1 MTYTKVAHRG
11 AAGLAPEN
19 TLAAVKKGLQHNADR
34 IEIDVQQTKDGQVIV
49 MHDNTLDRTT
59 NGKGN
64 IKDHTLREIRMLS
77 AGKWFAPEFA
87 DEKVPTL
94 EEVMEE
100 INGRATLLIEIK
112 EGNDYYP
119 GIEENVLH
127 TIDQFNARDWC
138 IIHSF
143 SSEVIKS
150 IHEKDP
156 GIRLHKL
163 FYAQLRFTPIMIEN
177 GTELFKFEDY
187 PFVDEYSIYY
197 RFANRNVIAKIHA
210 LGKKINVWT
219 VNDKNTIDSLLS
231 LGVDGIITDHPEWL
245 E

>member
-1 MTYTKVAHRG
+1 M
-11 AAGLAPEN
+11 
-19 TLAAVKKGLQHNADR
+19 
-34 IEIDVQQTKDGQVIV
+34 
-49 MHDNTLDRTT
+49 
-59 NGKGN
+59 
-64 IKDHTLREIRMLS
+64 
-77 AGKWFAPEFA
+77 
-87 DEKVPTL
+87 
-94 EEVMEE
+94 
-100 INGRATLLIEIK
+100 
-112 EGNDYYP
+112 
-119 GIEENVLH
+119 
-127 TIDQFNARDWC
+127 
-138 IIHSF
+138 
-143 SSEVIKS
+143 IKS